1 LASQLRFEGAVLEDL
16 LDRVRT
22 EVGPDARIVGANRI
36 RKGGVGGFFARE
48 GFEVIVDLTPDEGGS
63 QQPQSQRP
71 PARTRRPARIPAS
84 VLDLADDISTSEREQ
99 IIDLSDPNDPR
110 EPMISTETR
119 DFGSMLEELSR
130 QLDEDERD
138 MPTSTLGAQPS
149 VVPVPEIN
157 LSEPA
162 MQHVVSQST
171 VQEPAMQEVIEA
183 DPMVEPPV
191 NTRAHYRRVTVDT
204 PVASAI
210 AAPLPTVTPPPRR
223 APMPTRT
230 PAPDTRLRELGLP
243 RELIPST
250 AAAADLR
257 TALFQRLSQLPPP
270 PMLPRSP
277 GVVVA
282 VVGIGTAP
290 IALARRIADELEID
304 PDHLVLATPEPV
316 SELSH
321 PDEAQTSRQSWRRRP
336 EPTVVACSIGAGR
349 AQLGW
354 AHRMLD
360 KLEPTVTW
368 AVVEASCKAEDIA
381 HRVTLLGGVDVL
393 ALNNVADTVSPAEV
407 LQLGIPVGRLG
418 AKYATP
424 AAWADLL
431 MEQLD
436 R

>member
-1 LASQLRFEGAVLEDL
+1 M
-16 LDRVRT
+16 
-22 EVGPDARIVGANRI
+22 
-36 RKGGVGGFFARE
+36 
-48 GFEVIVDLTPDEGGS
+48 
-63 QQPQSQRP
+63 
-71 PARTRRPARIPAS
+71 
-84 VLDLADDISTSEREQ
+84 LDLADDISLSEREQ
-99 IIDLSDPNDPR
+99 IIDLSDPNDTR

-138 MPTSTLGAQPS
+138 MPSTSLGVPP
-149 VVPVPEIN
+149 VVLPEPEII
-157 LSEPA
+157 EPDPVV
-162 MQHVVSQST
+162 QNVSQPT
-171 VQEPAMQEVIEA
+171 VQEPVMQEVIEPESVI
-183 DPMVEPPV
+183 DPPV
-191 NTRAHYRRVTVDT
+191 NTRSHYRRVTVDT

-223 APMPTRT
+223 SAAPTRV

-250 AAAADLR
+250 AAAGDLR

-304 PDHLVLATPEPV
+304 PDHIVLATPEPV

-321 PDEAQTSRQSWRRRP
+321 PDEAQTSRQSWRRRA

-381 HRVTLLGGVDVL
+381 HRVTLLGGVDVI